1 MGLAPP
7 ASRGHP
13 WAVVLGRRGNVTVP
27 EPRFGAGLYL
37 HLYGPEPTL
46 CRKRLGC
53 TPGSAPVHCEREG
66 TAEEWER
73 GPDSPTPPQ
82 NALTT
87 ETAGG
92 RARTYTET
100 CMQIHTNTR
109 VSTCTLARRYTWTRG
124 THALVN
130 TRIYAHTHTH
140 RHADRH
146 AHSQTRA
153 SNVHT
158 QSAPASSLNFFLQ
171 ERLEAIEVPSPSPS
185 PGIRHSQSKGHL
197 VDS

>member
-140 RHADRH
+140 RHADKTCTFADTCKQC
-146 AHSQTRA
+146 AHTERA
-153 SNVHT
+153 SFFIELFSPGKTRGNR
-158 QSAPASSLNFFLQ
+158 SSLPIPL
-171 ERLEAIEVPSPSPS
+171 
-185 PGIRHSQSKGHL
+185 PG
-197 VDS
+197 DPTFAE